1 MNRACKSVFTTELA
15 SSTQLNLHEQK
26 QNASCIQP
34 IKNNSVRM
42 KLKIIFIL
50 YFCIGANVVHAKKI
64 NIVTTTTDLRSIT
77 ELIGADKVDVSS
89 IASGFQNPHF
99 VDPKPSYII
108 KLSKAD
114 MFVTVGLDLETGW
127 SPQLLSSSRNPKIQ
141 KGSNGYVD
149 ASLGVTLLQVPSSIN
164 RGEGDI
170 HIYGNPHYWLDPL
183 NGKQIAKN
191 ICDALEKI
199 SPENRAFFEA
209 NLKAFDT
216 KIDFKLKEWTIKMA
230 PYKGAKIIAYHN
242 EWCYFEQRFALKIV
256 DFMEPKPGIPPTP
269 AQLVKII
276 SEVKTNVIKVI
287 ISSPYFTTSSS
298 DVVSKQT
305 GAKTVILGTSVGA
318 FDGIKN
324 YYDLFDYNINK
335 LIEGFK

>member
-1 MNRACKSVFTTELA
+1 
-15 SSTQLNLHEQK
+15 
-26 QNASCIQP
+26 
-34 IKNNSVRM
+34 M
-42 KLKIIFIL
+42 KLKILFVFL
-50 YFCIGANVVHAKKI
+50 SCIGICTVHANKI
-64 NIVTTTTDLRSIT
+64 NVVTTTTDLKSIT

-89 IASGFQNPHF
+89 IATGFQNPHF
-99 VDPKPSYII
+99 VDPKPSFII

-149 ASLGVTLLQVPSSIN
+149 ASAGVTLLQVPSSIN

-170 HIYGNPHYWLDPL
+170 HIYGNPHYWLDPV

-191 ICDALEKI
+191 ICDGLGKI
-199 SPENRAFFEA
+199 SPENRAFFET
-209 NLKAFDT
+209 NLKSFNS
-216 KIDFKLKEWTIKMA
+216 KIDLKLKEWITKMS
-230 PYKGAKIIAYHN
+230 PFKGVKIIAYHN
-242 EWCYFEQRFALKIV
+242 EWCYFEQRFGLIIA

-269 AQLVKII
+269 SQLVKII
-276 SEVKTNVIKVI
+276 SEVKSNTIKVI

-305 GAKTVILGTSVGA
+305 GAKTIILATSVGA
-318 FDGIKN
+318 FDIIKD
-324 YYDLFDYNINK
+324 YFALFDYNIDK
-335 LIEGFK
+335 LVQGFK

>member
-1 MNRACKSVFTTELA
+1 
-15 SSTQLNLHEQK
+15 
-26 QNASCIQP
+26 
-34 IKNNSVRM
+34 M
-42 KLKIIFIL
+42 KLKIVFL
-50 YFCIGANVVHAKKI
+50 LFFCIGASAVYAKKVTV
-64 NIVTTTTDLRSIT
+64 VTTTSDLKSIT

-89 IASGFQNPHF
+89 IATGYQNPHF

-114 MFVTVGLDLETGW
+114 LFVTVGLDLETGW
-127 SPQLLSSSRNPKIQ
+127 SPQLLSSSRNTNIQ
-141 KGSNGYVD
+141 KGGNGYVD
-149 ASLGVTLLQVPSSIN
+149 ASVGVTLLQVPSSIN

-170 HIYGNPHYWLDPL
+170 HIYGNPHYWLDPI

-191 ICDALEKI
+191 ICDGLEKI
-199 SPENRAFFEA
+199 SPENKAFFDA

-216 KIDFKLKEWTIKMA
+216 KIDAKLKEWMTRMA
-230 PYKGAKIIAYHN
+230 PYKGAKLIAYHN
-242 EWCYFEQRFALKIV
+242 EWCYFEQRFGLKIV

-269 AQLVKII
+269 TQIVKII
-276 SEVKTNVIKVI
+276 SEVKSNSIKII

-318 FDGIKN
+318 FDGITDYFK
-324 YYDLFDYNINK
+324 LFDYNIDK
-335 LIEGFK
+335 VIQGLK